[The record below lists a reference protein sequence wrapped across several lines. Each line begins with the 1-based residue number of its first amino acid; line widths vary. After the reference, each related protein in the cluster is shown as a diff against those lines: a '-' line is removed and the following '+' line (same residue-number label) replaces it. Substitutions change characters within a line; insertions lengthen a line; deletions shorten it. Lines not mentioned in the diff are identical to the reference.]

1 MDSLTAPAVAP
12 LDRESSARLNTNV
25 LERLKNLGPIFFVTV
40 VLPTLAAILYF
51 GLFANDVYISE
62 SRFVVRSPS
71 KASVT
76 SLGQVL
82 NGSGLT
88 GATEES
94 NAVIEYLGSHSAFQD
109 AAKGGLLAK
118 AYANNDVFVLDRFGG
133 IGNTSAE
140 RFYEYYLKKVKVD
153 QDTTTQVLRLIVRAY
168 DAKDARAINE
178 RLLEQSE
185 ALVNRLS
192 DRARADALALAQ
204 NEVDA
209 AKERSRQAAIAL
221 AAYRNRARIIDPEKE
236 ASVRLQMTS
245 KLQDEL
251 IAAQTQ
257 LRQMETYTPGA
268 TQIPY
273 LRTQVAQLQKEIAQQ
288 TASVAGGRQSL
299 SAAAARYQILRL
311 DTELADKQLAAALIS
326 LQDASAE
333 ARRKRAYVERIS
345 APNLPDY
352 AVEPRR
358 LRSVIATFILGL
370 LAWGVLSVLLTGVR
384 EHRD

>member
-1 MDSLTAPAVAP
+1 
-12 LDRESSARLNTNV
+12 
-25 LERLKNLGPIFFVTV
+25 
-40 VLPTLAAILYF
+40 
-51 GLFANDVYISE
+51 
-62 SRFVVRSPS
+62 
-71 KASVT
+71 
-76 SLGQVL
+76 
-82 NGSGLT
+82 
-88 GATEES
+88 
-94 NAVIEYLGSHSAFQD
+94 
-109 AAKGGLLAK
+109 
-118 AYANNDVFVLDRFGG
+118 
-133 IGNTSAE
+133 
-140 RFYEYYLKKVKVD
+140 
-153 QDTTTQVLRLIVRAY
+153 
-168 DAKDARAINE
+168 
-178 RLLEQSE
+178 
-185 ALVNRLS
+185 
-192 DRARADALALAQ
+192 
-204 NEVDA
+204 
-209 AKERSRQAAIAL
+209 
-221 AAYRNRARIIDPEKE
+221 
-236 ASVRLQMTS
+236 MTS

-345 APNLPDY
+345 APNLPADY